1 MEQIYTSKQSEF
13 IAVYGCRRVG
23 KTFLIREFFDN
34 KFAFQLSGRANVST
48 KEQLMNFNLTLRRV
62 SGQEMKL
69 ASSWLEAFEQLI
81 TYIEHLQD
89 DRKVIFLD
97 ELPWLDTARSK
108 FIQALEYFWNG
119 WASARHD
126 IVLVV
131 CGSATSWMIDKLIND
146 HGGLHN
152 RLTYK
157 IMLELFKLCEC
168 EAYFLSRNMEY
179 TRYQIAECYMKM
191 NSRISMSH
199 FSAIQRIM

>member
-1 MEQIYTSKQSEF
+1 
-13 IAVYGCRRVG
+13 
-23 KTFLIREFFDN
+23 
-34 KFAFQLSGRANVST
+34 
-48 KEQLMNFNLTLRRV
+48 
-62 SGQEMKL
+62 MKL

-131 CGSATSWMIDKLIND
+131 CGSATSWMIDMLINN

-199 FSAIQRIM
+199 FSAIQRIMKIVEVLSKKMKGISRDEIIRGTKLSSNGGLSNILKNLGN

>member
-1 MEQIYTSKQSEF
+1 MIQIYLDCNWK
-13 IAVYGCRRVG
+13 
-23 KTFLIREFFDN
+23 
-34 KFAFQLSGRANVST
+34 
-48 KEQLMNFNLTLRRV
+48 
-62 SGQEMKL
+62 

-131 CGSATSWMIDKLIND
+131 CGSATSWMIDMLINN

-157 IMLELFKLCEC
+157 IMLGLLRFV
-168 EAYFLSRNMEY
+168 SVR
-179 TRYQIAECYMKM
+179 
-191 NSRISMSH
+191 SISYLETWN
-199 FSAIQRIM
+199 ILDTK

>member
-1 MEQIYTSKQSEF
+1 
-13 IAVYGCRRVG
+13 
-23 KTFLIREFFDN
+23 
-34 KFAFQLSGRANVST
+34 
-48 KEQLMNFNLTLRRV
+48 
-62 SGQEMKL
+62 MKL

-131 CGSATSWMIDKLIND
+131 CGSATSWMIDMLINN

-157 IMLELFKLCEC
+157 IMLEPFTLCE
-168 EAYFLSRNMEY
+168 EYFLSRNMEY
-179 TRYQIAECYMKM
+179 TRYQIAKCYMAMGGIPYYLSMMTKGFSISQNIDNLFFEQNALLKNEFENLYAALFR
-191 NSRISMSH
+191 NSEDYVKSWRC
-199 FSAIQRIM
+199 